1 MAFDSLFTGI
11 TGLNA
16 YQGWIDM
23 LSNNIANTATV
34 GYKGQRMTFADLFYQ
49 QTVAPTGPTAA
60 RGGTNPQDFGLGV
73 KINSVDTEF
82 AQGGLETTGIN
93 TDLAMS
99 GDGFFIMRNADGS
112 SSPTYT
118 RDGAFSLN
126 SNGLLYDPASG
137 LAVQGYTANINGQ
150 ITQTGTPGDI
160 NIPIGLTEQ
169 ATATGSGV
177 KVGPTLNDQNFDIAA
192 GGNLDQTQWS
202 QQFLNKIG
210 ASINPGVTKSISTT
224 VYDSLGNAHQLTLTY
239 TPDATG
245 SSFAAVTAAGV
256 GGTNPGLI
264 SGAPVVA
271 PATSLQDTITVT
283 QTGANTATV
292 TDSIG
297 SPAQNIDVTGGAQ
310 IVTMGGATFTIPAGP
325 LAAGNASFTVA
336 PATNGLPSTVQDASG
351 LPHTVSARWQVTASF
366 TDGTQLSTIA
376 TPGSITNVAG
386 ARTVTA
392 PTFGTGS
399 SGTIGFAY
407 FDQNGQFINTSS
419 IETVQAANPVA
430 PSAVG
435 VAYSIAPTEATYL
448 HSAGGGLPN
457 INQGNQLNVTLWG
470 PSAGNPASAPTAG
483 GAAPTPGPI
492 DIDFSKNASL
502 ASAYSANVISQNGY
516 AAGTLD
522 NITVGQ
528 DGTIV
533 GAFTNGQNKTLAQLA
548 LATFQNEQGLQRIGG
563 NQFAETASS
572 GLAELGTGASGR
584 FGNVVAGSLEQSN
597 VNLGDQF
604 TKLIVAQR
612 AFEANSRGI
621 TTADQNLITLINLR
635 ASEN

>member
-11 TGLNA
+11 TGLDA
-16 YQGWIDM
+16 YQSWIDM

-49 QTVAPTGPTAA
+49 QVVSPTGPTAA

-73 KINSVDTEF
+73 KVNSVDTEF

-99 GDGFFIMRNADGS
+99 GDGFFILRNADGS

-137 LAVQGYTANINGQ
+137 LAVQGYTANINGV
-150 ITQTGTPGDI
+150 ITQTGTPADI

-177 KVGPTLNDQNFDIAA
+177 KVGPTLTDQVFDISA

-202 QQFLNKIG
+202 QQFLNQVG
-210 ASINPGVTKSISTT
+210 ASINPGQPKSISTT

-239 TPDATG
+239 TPDAQG
-245 SSFAAVTAAGV
+245 SVAATIATAGAADTTAAPTV
-256 GGTNPGLI
+256 N
-264 SGAPVVA
+264 
-271 PATSLQDTITVT
+271 PATSQNDTITITANAAGT
-283 QTGANTATV
+283 QATITDTLGTNQVATQGSTV
-292 TDSIG
+292 T
-297 SPAQNIDVTGGAQ
+297 V
-310 IVTMGGATFTIPAGP
+310 GGATFT
-325 LAAGNASFTVA
+325 LASPMPSNGVQTITVTA
-336 PATNGLPSTVQDASG
+336 ANNGLPSSVQDAQG
-351 LPHTVSARWQVTASF
+351 QPHTVSSRWKVTASF
-366 TDGTQLSTIA
+366 TDTTTFATIA
-376 TPGSITNVAG
+376 TPGSINGAG
-386 ARTVTA
+386 VVTA
-392 PTFGTGS
+392 PTYGKGSTGTL
-399 SGTIGFAY
+399 GFVY

-419 IETVQAANPVA
+419 IEGTTNNNAITPAD
-430 PSAVG
+430 
-435 VAYSIAPTEATYL
+435 ATYL
-448 HSAGGGLPN
+448 HSAGGGQPN
-457 INQGNQLNVTLWG
+457 INQGNQLNILAWG
-470 PSAGNPASAPTAG
+470 PGVGNPASAPTAG
-483 GAAPTPGPI
+483 GGAPTAGPI
-492 DIDFSKNASL
+492 AIDYSKNASL
-502 ASAYSANVISQNGY
+502 AGSYSANVISQNGY
-516 AAGTLD
+516 AAGTLS

-528 DGTIV
+528 DGTIS
-533 GAFTNGQNKTLAQLA
+533 GSFTNGQNKTLAQLA
-548 LATFQNEQGLQRIGG
+548 LATFQNEQGLQRVGG
-563 NQFAETASS
+563 NQFAQTAAS
-572 GLAELGTGASGR
+572 GLAQLGVGAAGR